1 MYTLTKEQKISNL
14 EEHLQRLV
22 VKKNNLET
30 QISGIEEKI
39 EKLKRANSSTSKT
52 ATWDSAISAMNP

>member
-39 EKLKRANSSTSKT
+39 EKLKRAKSSTSKT
-52 ATWDSAISAMNP
+52 TTWDSAISAMNP